1 MPDAPPDVEVA
12 SDVRHHV
19 FLVVKEA
26 LTNVVRHAGAR
37 AVRFQVTIAGDLLRV
52 AVADDGCG
60 FEHITDDALADGL
73 RNMRQR
79 MAMVGGKFA
88 VSSRSGA
95 GTRIQIEL
103 PFRPSA

>member
-1 MPDAPPDVEVA
+1 VA

-26 LTNVVRHAGAR
+26 LTNVVRHSGAR
-37 AVRFQVTIAGDLLRV
+37 TVRFQVAIAGDVLRV
-52 AVADDGCG
+52 TIADDGRG
-60 FEHITDDALADGL
+60 FDRAPDDALADGL

-79 MAMVGGKFA
+79 MAMVGGHFELE
-88 VSSRSGA
+88 SRAGS

-103 PFRPSA
+103 SLRQTG